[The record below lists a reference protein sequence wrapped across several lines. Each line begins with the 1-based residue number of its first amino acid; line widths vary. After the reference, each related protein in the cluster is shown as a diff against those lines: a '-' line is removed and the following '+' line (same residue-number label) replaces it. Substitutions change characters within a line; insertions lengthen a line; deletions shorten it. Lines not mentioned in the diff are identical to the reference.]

1 MTFEKLEAKKRK
13 DKEKKHDGRGKI
25 KREKKRVGDRKPH

>member
-13 DKEKKHDGRGKI
+13 DKKKKHDGR
-25 KREKKRVGDRKPH
+25 EKSKEKRVGDRKPH